1 MPKEAKDSKCTS
13 EEYVIDYSED
23 RQVFPEEWIRQLIR
37 EEVEKYFERQVPDF
51 D

>member
-1 MPKEAKDSKCTS
+1 MLKEAKNSKYTS
-13 EEYVIDYSED
+13 EEYVIDNSED

>member
-1 MPKEAKDSKCTS
+1 MPKEAKDSKYTS

-23 RQVFPEEWIRQLIR
+23 RQVINEEWIRQLIR

>member
-1 MPKEAKDSKCTS
+1 MPKEVKDSKCTS

-23 RQVFPEEWIRQLIR
+23 RQVINEEWIRQLIR